1 MNLYLESLTFAA
13 TVTLP
18 IFFLVLLG
26 WLFRRTG
33 LINENFIETGSKL
46 VFTAAL
52 PALIFI
58 NIVQLDIGEVLHTG
72 QIGYA
77 LVSTLLVFLALWWG
91 GSRWIANGADRGVFI
106 QGAFRANLGIIGLA
120 LCANLYGKEG
130 LAIGSI
136 LLASVTLL
144 YNVLSVFILTVSVQQ
159 SPRIDWRKL
168 FVDLLRNPLI
178 IAILSALP
186 LAWLDLRLPA
196 MLLQTGQYFADL
208 TLPLALLCVGASI
221 DLRALH
227 NTSGLSSKATL
238 LRLVLIP
245 AVQTFG
251 AWMLGLP
258 GIMLG
263 TLFLM
268 LASPTATVS
277 FIMAKALG
285 GNAPLAANI
294 VAQSTLLSVLTIS
307 GGLFLLRLFQLI

>member
-1 MNLYLESLTFAA
+1 MNLYLESLAFAA
-13 TVTLP
+13 NVTLP

-33 LINENFIETGSKL
+33 LINEAFIETASKL

-58 NIVQLDIGEVLHTG
+58 NIVQLHIGEVLHTG
-72 QIGYA
+72 QISYA
-77 LVSTLLVFLALWWG
+77 LLSTLVVFLLLWWG
-91 GSRWIANGADRGVFI
+91 GKRWIPNGADRGVFI

-120 LCANLYGKEG
+120 LCDNLYGKEG

-159 SPRIDWRKL
+159 SPRINWRKL
-168 FVDLLRNPLI
+168 FLDLLRNPLI

-186 LAWLDLRLPA
+186 LAWLELRPPA
-196 MLLQTGQYFADL
+196 MVLQTVHYFADL

-221 DLRALH
+221 DLGALR
-227 NTSGLSSKATL
+227 NASGLSSKATL

-245 AVQTFG
+245 ALQTVG
-251 AWMLGLP
+251 AWLMGLP
-258 GIMLG
+258 ATMLG

-277 FIMAKALG
+277 FIMAKAMG

-294 VAQSTLLSVLTIS
+294 IAQTTLLSVFTLS
-307 GGLFLLRLFQLI
+307 GGLFLLRLLQLV